1 MGLVSTSAASGE
13 EVTSGCSAG
22 SAHRGQ
28 LSGRRLSPRRGHRS
42 VPQGGWVQS
51 SALSAV
57 WSPRGSFPSN
67 SILRAPLTAP
77 GHLPLPPACPPPRFL
92 LRVPPPPQELRKK
105 MQKTLLETC
114 FKICY
119 HLCDRKCPRQMH
131 PGRCSRRLFPGL
143 RGPVRTGLV
152 SAVKTCR
159 EAQVLVFVKHQ
170 LCPGP
175 QAEYHRAF

>member
-114 FKICY
+114 FIKQGKLSANWDELVTLTSGIRPDLIS
-119 HLCDRKCPRQMH
+119 HWRKELGKSLEITVQETRAGSLSTKQTGSTDRSQR
-131 PGRCSRRLFPGL
+131 F
-143 RGPVRTGLV
+143 
-152 SAVKTCR
+152 TC
-159 EAQVLVFVKHQ
+159 
-170 LCPGP
+170 
-175 QAEYHRAF
+175 